1 MARNKFFNQY
11 TPVASEQTLLEDLI
25 IESIKI
31 YGIDAYYLPRTH
43 VNLDRLYGEDAS
55 MYFDDAISLELFV
68 KSFDGFMGQEDFISK
83 FGLQIDE
90 SINFT
95 MAQKRFNQILKPSVL
110 TEYAYNLLLE
120 DGEQLLWQDERLSDT
135 DGREIVNYDYS
146 SLTRPREGDLV
157 WIPMMNFM
165 YEIKFVENTENFYQ
179 LGRLYT
185 YEIRC
190 ERFEYSSEKID
201 TDVSEIDTI
210 EDTFSMATDTFEELL
225 AEDGDKLLFEDSG
238 TILSEGDLI
247 QERDADSN
255 NDYLQKAIEDDDIID
270 FSEANPFALTRVY

>member
-1 MARNKFFNQY
+1 MARNRYFNQY
-11 TPVASEQTLLEDLI
+11 TPIASEQTLIEDLI

-90 SINFT
+90 SINFS
-95 MAQKRFNQILKPSVL
+95 MAQKRFNQIVKPCLL
-110 TEYAYNLLLE
+110 TEYSYNLLLE
-120 DGEQLLWQDERLSDT
+120 DGNELLWQDERLSEN
-135 DGREIVNYDYS
+135 DGRELVNYDYS
-146 SLTRPREGDLV
+146 DIVRPREGDLV

-179 LGRLYT
+179 LGKLYT

-190 ERFEYSSEKID
+190 ERFEYSSERID
-201 TDVSEIDTI
+201 TDFGPIDAI
-210 EDTFSMATDTFEELL
+210 EDTYSLATDTFDEVLL
-225 AEDGDKLLFEDSG
+225 EDGFKLLFENGG
-238 TILSEGDLI
+238 TIIEEGNIMTL
-247 QERDADSN
+247 RDPKSD
-255 NDYLQKAIEDDDIID
+255 NDFINKKIIDDDIVD
-270 FSEANPFALTRVY
+270 FSEKNPFADSRIY

>member
-11 TPVASEQTLLEDLI
+11 TSVASEQTLLEDLI

-110 TEYAYNLLLE
+110 TEYSYNLLLE
-120 DGEQLLWQDERLSDT
+120 DGKQLLWQDESLSET

-146 SLTRPREGDLV
+146 DILRPREGDLV

-165 YEIKFVENTENFYQ
+165 YEIKFVENTETFYQ

-238 TILSEGDLI
+238 TILSEGNLI
-247 QERDADSN
+247 QDRDVDSN